1 MQERLK
7 KIPERFLEFWNK
19 YTTRQKTIIISV
31 VCAIFFT
38 IVLLA
43 YFLTRPKYDAV
54 LGSFEDS
61 KEATEVITLL
71 EGNGISYEQS
81 RDGKIIYVEEKNYT
95 KGLNLLAS
103 NDILTDEM
111 GWENFAFNNSMSTTE
126 KEKEQKITLAT
137 QTQLRNN
144 ILKMEGIRDATVI
157 IDKPASQYM
166 IFEEEKEPSVSI
178 ILDLSEEITDEQAQ
192 YMAMW
197 VANAMGSETAD
208 NVVIMDS
215 QRNLLFGG
223 KQEELLGGAIAD
235 KEEYK
240 RKLTNQL
247 NHDVEAMMV
256 KAEFDDVNV
265 TSNMKYDFDKITEQY
280 TEYTPAEGQEQGVY
294 SHSYQYSS
302 KGSSG
307 SGGIPGTESNDED
320 TDYMI
325 ETGGST
331 DTQITLDK
339 YDYLPNE
346 RIQNIEYEIGAVVPE
361 ESSMSVVL
369 TKYVVYNEEDL
380 KRQGLLE
387 DTTFENFILANNT
400 RTSLAVDEQYYQLI
414 ASATGIAAENITIM
428 AYSQPVFNE
437 EIKEPFDVTNYL
449 MIILAV
455 LIVALLIFV
464 VFRGTAP
471 VEVTEMEPELS
482 VEQLLA
488 TTKENQSLEDIEFSE
503 KSETRRMIEKFVDE
517 NPEAVAT
524 LLRNWLQDDW
534 G

>member
-7 KIPERFLEFWNK
+7 KIPDRFLEFWNK
-19 YTTRQKTIIISV
+19 YTTKQKTIIISV

-38 IVLLA
+38 IVLLT

-61 KEATEVITLL
+61 KEATEVISLL
-71 EGNGISYEQS
+71 ESNSIGYSQS
-81 RDGKIIYVEEKNYT
+81 RDGKVIYVEEKNYT
-95 KGLNLLAS
+95 QGLNLLAS

-111 GWENFAFNNSMSTTE
+111 GWENFAFKNSMSTTE

-144 ILKMEGIRDATVI
+144 ILKMDGIRDATVI
-157 IDKPASQYM
+157 IDKPVSEYT
-166 IFEEEKEPSVSI
+166 IFEEQKDPSVSI
-178 ILDLSEEITDEQAQ
+178 ILDLEQEMTNEQAQ

-197 VANAMGSETAD
+197 VANAMGAENANNIVILD
-208 NVVIMDS
+208 N

-223 KQEELLGGAIAD
+223 QQEELLGGAISD

-247 NHDVEAMMV
+247 NFDVETMMV
-256 KAEFDDVNV
+256 KAEFDDVSV
-265 TSNMKYDFDKITEQY
+265 TSNIKYDFKKITEMF
-280 TEYTPAEGQEQGVY
+280 TEYTAPEGQEQGLY

-320 TDYMI
+320 TDYMM
-325 ETGGST
+325 ENGGST
-331 DTQITLDK
+331 DTQVTLDK

-346 RIQNIEYEIGAVVPE
+346 RKQNIEYETGAVIPE

-369 TKYVVYNEEDL
+369 VKYAMYNEEDL
-380 KRQGLLE
+380 ERQGLLE
-387 DTTFENFILANNT
+387 DMAFEDFILANNA
-400 RTSLAVDEQYYQLI
+400 RVPLDVDEQYYQLI
-414 ASATGIAAENITIM
+414 SSATGIATENITIM
-428 AYSQPVFNE
+428 AYTQPIFNE
-437 EIKEPFDVTNYL
+437 KVSAPFDVTNYL

-455 LIVALLIFV
+455 LIIALLIFV
-464 VFRGTAP
+464 VFRGAAP

>member
-7 KIPERFLEFWNK
+7 KIPEKLLEFWNK
-19 YTTRQKTIIISV
+19 YTTKQKTIIISV

-38 IVLLA
+38 IVLLT

-61 KEATEVITLL
+61 KEATEVLTLL
-71 EGNGISYEQS
+71 DANGIAYEQS
-81 RDGKIIYVEEKNYT
+81 RDGKVIYVEEKDYT
-95 KGLNLLAS
+95 RGLNLMAS
-103 NDILTDEM
+103 NDILTDDM

-126 KEKEQKITLAT
+126 KEKEQKIVLAT

-144 ILKMEGIRDATVI
+144 ILKMDGIKDATVI
-157 IDKPASQYM
+157 IDKPASEYT
-166 IFEEEKEPSVSI
+166 IFEEQKEPSVSVV
-178 ILDLSEEITDEQAQ
+178 LKLTREMTKEESR

-197 VANAMGSETAD
+197 IANAMGSESAD

-215 QRNLLFGG
+215 ERNLLFGG

-240 RKLTNQL
+240 TKLTNQL
-247 NHDVEAMMV
+247 NYNVETMML
-256 KAEFDDVNV
+256 KAEFDDVTV
-265 TSNMKYDFDKITEQY
+265 TSNMKYNFDAITERSENY
-280 TEYTPAEGQEQGVY
+280 SAPDGREEGMLSE
-294 SHSYQYSS
+294 SYDYSS
-302 KGSSG
+302 KGTSG

-320 TDYMI
+320 TDYMMPDL
-325 ETGGST
+325 GGSNSE
-331 DTQITLDK
+331 IELLK
-339 YDYLPNE
+339 KKYLPDSVI
-346 RIQNIEYEIGAVVPE
+346 RNIEYETGAVIPE
-361 ESSMSVVL
+361 ESSMSLVL
-369 TKYVVYNEEDL
+369 VKHQIYNEEDL
-380 KRQGLLE
+380 ERQNLL
-387 DTTFENFILANNT
+387 DGTTFEDFILANNT
-400 RTSLAVDEQYYQLI
+400 RTPLAVDEQYYQLV
-414 ASATGIAAENITIM
+414 ASATGIAPENITIM
-428 AYSQPVFNE
+428 AYTQPVFNE
-437 EIKEPFDVTNYL
+437 KIKEPFDITNYL

-503 KSETRRMIEKFVDE
+503 KSETRRMIEKFVEE

>member
-7 KIPERFLEFWNK
+7 KIPDRFLEFWNK
-19 YTTRQKTIIISV
+19 YTTKQKTIIISV

-38 IVLLA
+38 IVLLV
-43 YFLTRPKYDAV
+43 YFFTRPKYDAV

-61 KEATEVITLL
+61 KEASEVITLL
-71 EGNGISYEQS
+71 ENNNINYEQS
-81 RDGKIIYVEEKNYT
+81 RDGKVIYVEEKNYT
-95 KGLNLLAS
+95 QGLNLLAS

-144 ILKMEGIRDATVI
+144 ILKMDGIRDATVI
-157 IDKPASQYM
+157 IDKPVSEYT
-166 IFEEEKEPSVSI
+166 IFEEDKEASVSI
-178 ILDLSEEITDEQAQ
+178 LLDLSSEMTEAQAQ

-197 VANAMGSETAD
+197 VANAMGAEDT
-208 NVVIMDS
+208 NNIVIMDS

-223 KQEELLGGAIAD
+223 GQEELLGGAVAD
-235 KEEYK
+235 REEYK

-247 NHDVEAMMV
+247 NYDVETMMM
-256 KAEFDDVNV
+256 KAEFDDVSV
-265 TSNMKYDFDKITEQY
+265 TSNMKYDFKKISEQY
-280 TEYTPAEGQEQGVY
+280 TEYTPADGQEQGVY

-302 KGSSG
+302 KGTSG

-325 ETGGST
+325 NSGGSS
-331 DTQITLDK
+331 DTQVTLNK

-346 RIQNIEYEIGAVVPE
+346 RIQNIEYETGAVVPA

-369 TKYVVYNEEDL
+369 TKYMIYNEEDL
-380 KRQGLLE
+380 ERQGLLE
-387 DTTFENFILANNT
+387 GTTFEDFILANNA
-400 RTSLAVDEQYYQLI
+400 RTALAVDQQYYDLI
-414 ASATGIAAENITIM
+414 ASATGIDPANISIM
-428 AYSQPVFNE
+428 AYTQPIFNE
-437 EIKEPFDVTNYL
+437 KVSTPFEVTNYL

-455 LIVALLIFV
+455 LIIALLIFV

-503 KSETRRMIEKFVDE
+503 KSETRRMIDKFVDE

>member
-7 KIPERFLEFWNK
+7 KIPEKFLEFWNK
-19 YTTRQKTIIISV
+19 YTTKQKTIIISV

-43 YFLTRPKYDAV
+43 YFLTRPKFDAV
-54 LGSFEDS
+54 LGTFEDS
-61 KEATEVITLL
+61 KEATEVISLL
-71 EGNGISYEQS
+71 ETNGITYEQS
-81 RDGKIIYVEEKNYT
+81 RDGKVIYVEEKNYT
-95 KGLNLLAS
+95 KGLNLMAS

-126 KEKEQKITLAT
+126 KEKEQKVTLAS

-144 ILKMEGIRDATVI
+144 LLKMDGIKDATVI
-157 IDKPASQYM
+157 IDKPASDYT
-166 IFEEEKEPSVSI
+166 IFEKQRESSVSV
-178 ILDLSEEITDEQAQ
+178 ILDLEQEMTKEQAQ

-197 VANAMGSETAD
+197 VANAMGSENTD
-208 NVVIMDS
+208 KVVIMDS
-215 QRNLLFGG
+215 ERNLLYGG
-223 KQEELLGGAIAD
+223 KQEELLGGAIYD

-240 RKLTNQL
+240 RRLTNQL
-247 NHDVEAMMV
+247 NHDVETMMI

-265 TSNMKYDFDKITEQY
+265 TSNMKYDFNKISEQLVNY
-280 TEYTPAEGQEQGVY
+280 MPGEGQEQGLY
-294 SHSYQYSS
+294 SHSYQYKSS
-302 KGSSG
+302 GNSG
-307 SGGIPGTESNDED
+307 SGGVPGTESNDED
-320 TDYMI
+320 TDYML

-331 DTQITLDK
+331 NTEVTLDK
-339 YDYLPNE
+339 YDYLPDE
-346 RIQNIEYEIGAVVPE
+346 RRRNIDYEIGAVKPE

-369 TKYVVYNEEDL
+369 TKYVIYNEEDL
-380 KRQGLLE
+380 KRQGLLDDIKFE
-387 DTTFENFILANNT
+387 DFILQNNT
-400 RTSLAVDEQYYQLI
+400 RATLEVDEQYYELI
-414 ASATGIAAENITIM
+414 SSATGIAPENITIM

-437 EIKEPFDVTNYL
+437 KVKEPFDITNYL

>member
-1 MQERLK
+1 MQERFK

-19 YTTRQKTIIISV
+19 YTTKQKTIIISV

-43 YFLTRPKYDAV
+43 YFLSRPQYDAV
-54 LGSFEDS
+54 LGSFEDA
-61 KEATEVITLL
+61 KEATEVISLL
-71 EGNGISYEQS
+71 ESNAIEYEQS

-95 KGLNLLAS
+95 RGLNLLAS

-111 GWENFAFNNSMSTTE
+111 GWENFAFDNSMSTTE
-126 KEKEQKITLAT
+126 KEKAQKITLAT

-144 ILKMEGIRDATVI
+144 LLKMEGIKDATVI
-157 IDKPASQYM
+157 IDKPVSEYT
-166 IFEEEKEPSVSI
+166 IFEEDKATSVSV
-178 ILDLSEEITDEQAQ
+178 ILDLAKEMTDEEAQ

-197 VANAMGSETAD
+197 VANAMGEANT
-208 NVVIMDS
+208 NNIVILDS

-223 KQEELLGGAIAD
+223 QQEELLGGAIAD

-247 NHDVEAMMV
+247 NYDVEAMML

-294 SHSYQYSS
+294 SSSYQYSS
-302 KGSSG
+302 KGTSG
-307 SGGIPGTESNDED
+307 SGGVPGTESNDED

-325 ETGGST
+325 QNGNST
-331 DTQITLDK
+331 DSQVTLDK

-346 RIQNIEYEIGAVVPE
+346 RVQNIEYETGAVVPE

-369 TKYVVYNEEDL
+369 TKYVIYNEEDL
-380 KRQGLLE
+380 ERQGLLE
-387 DTTFENFILANNT
+387 DTTFEDFILANNT
-400 RTSLAVDEQYYQLI
+400 RTALTVDEQYYQLI
-414 ASATGIAAENITIM
+414 ASATGIAEENITIM
-428 AYSQPVFNE
+428 AYSQPIFNE

-449 MIILAV
+449 MIVLAV

-464 VFRGTAP
+464 VFRGAAP

-488 TTKENQSLEDIEFSE
+488 TTKENQSLDDIEFSE

-517 NPEAVAT
+517 NPEAVAV

>member
-7 KIPERFLEFWNK
+7 KIPEKLLEFWNK
-19 YTTRQKTIIISV
+19 YTTKQKTVIISV
-31 VCAIFFT
+31 ACAIFFT

-43 YFLTRPKYDAV
+43 YFLSRPKYDAV
-54 LGSFEDS
+54 LGTFEDS
-61 KEATEVITLL
+61 KEATEVVSLL
-71 EGNGISYEQS
+71 EENSISYEQS
-81 RDGKIIYVEEKNYT
+81 RDGKVIYVQEKNYT
-95 KGLNLLAS
+95 TGLNLLAS

-144 ILKMEGIRDATVI
+144 LMKMDGIREATVI
-157 IDKPASQYM
+157 IDKPASEYT
-166 IFEEEKEPSVSI
+166 IFEEQKDTSVSV
-178 ILDLSEEITDEQAQ
+178 ILDLQQEMTDEQAQ

-197 VANAMGSETAD
+197 IANAMGSETAD

-215 QRNLLFGG
+215 ERNLLFGG
-223 KQEELLGGAIAD
+223 QQEELLGGAISD

-247 NHDVEAMMV
+247 NHDVETMMI
-256 KAEFDDVNV
+256 KAEFDDVSV
-265 TSNMKYDFDKITEQY
+265 TSSMKYDFDEITERFTSY
-280 TEYTPAEGQEQGVY
+280 TAPDGMEQGLY
-294 SHSYQYSS
+294 SHSYQYASS
-302 KGSSG
+302 GASG

-320 TDYMI
+320 TDYML
-325 ETGGST
+325 ETSGTTNSE
-331 DTQITLDK
+331 ITLDK

-369 TKYVVYNEEDL
+369 TQFVVYNEEDL
-380 KRQGLLE
+380 ERQGLLE
-387 DTTFENFILANNT
+387 GTTFEDFILANNT
-400 RTSLAVDEQYYQLI
+400 RTALTVDEQYYQLI
-414 ASATGIAAENITIM
+414 SSATGIDTGNITIM

-437 EIKEPFDVTNYL
+437 RVTEPFDITNYL

-464 VFRGTAP
+464 VFRGAAP

-488 TTKENQSLEDIEFSE
+488 TTKENQSLDDIEFSD
-503 KSETRRMIEKFVDE
+503 KSETRRMIEKFVEE